1 MLRKVPPL
9 LWIAAIAA
17 ALWLVFPYGFPT
29 YDTRYALVWGNEM
42 AHGIGPDYGAGQ
54 PPTPHPLADLWGAV
68 VSPLGPFGAGV
79 ATTVVAYLAIAATGY
94 LVYRLAA
101 RWFDRPIGLVAALL
115 VLTRPPIIANGTR
128 CYVDLPYMA
137 LVLAALAVE
146 SRRPRSGW
154 PVLALLAVAGLLR
167 PETWLFSAAYL
178 AYLLVERDPERG
190 RLGVRLRAALNV
202 GRVAPLVVLA
212 ASAPLLWASFDVA
225 TTGDPLYSFTA
236 TRDRVQTLERSSGPG
251 ELVTGAPH
259 RLGEVMGRPGLLAAA
274 AGLLLAFFLLRRRGV
289 TGIVATFLAGLAFA
303 ILACVGLAVIARY
316 LMLTSAL
323 LCIFSAVALL
333 GWRLLPAGDP
343 WRRRWIAF
351 AVVLAG
357 FFAVEVPLEYGYLS
371 DERSGL
377 AEEQKLDSE
386 LRHLADSGAL
396 RQGCS
401 PITVPSDRAVPR
413 LAAWLDVRP
422 STIAIYKEQP
432 PPTRGYFLDP
442 ITSAGALHYQR
453 NPVPARF
460 RPVARNDSWLLYAR
474 CVKPMGKK

>member
-1 MLRKVPPL
+1 
-9 LWIAAIAA
+9 
-17 ALWLVFPYGFPT
+17 
-29 YDTRYALVWGNEM
+29 
-42 AHGIGPDYGAGQ
+42 
-54 PPTPHPLADLWGAV
+54 
-68 VSPLGPFGAGV
+68 
-79 ATTVVAYLAIAATGY
+79 
-94 LVYRLAA
+94 
-101 RWFDRPIGLVAALL
+101 
-115 VLTRPPIIANGTR
+115 
-128 CYVDLPYMA
+128 
-137 LVLAALAVE
+137 
-146 SRRPRSGW
+146 
-154 PVLALLAVAGLLR
+154 
-167 PETWLFSAAYL
+167 
-178 AYLLVERDPERG
+178 
-190 RLGVRLRAALNV
+190 
-202 GRVAPLVVLA
+202 VLA